1 VAAHGPSETGLP
13 PAPADIGLPPAPPPG
28 VSVPCP
34 RHPRVETGLR
44 CSKCEQPI
52 CPRCAVQTPVGAR
65 CRDCAR
71 LKRVPTYEVSPI
83 LYLRGL
89 GAALGAG
96 LALGIA
102 WLYLAGA
109 LRLFLFLDLLL
120 AAGVGYLIA
129 EAVTRSA
136 RYKRGPMLQAAAS
149 LGMVLAYLPQALV
162 RGFQLP
168 DLLGLIIGLAVA
180 ISRLR

>member
-1 VAAHGPSETGLP
+1 M
-13 PAPADIGLPPAPPPG
+13 
-28 VSVPCP
+28 
-34 RHPRVETGLR
+34 
-44 CSKCEQPI
+44 
-52 CPRCAVQTPVGAR
+52 GAR

-71 LKRVPTYEVSPI
+71 LKRVPTYQVSPI

-96 LALGIA
+96 LALGFA
-102 WLYLAGA
+102 WLILGGA
-109 LRLFLFLDLLL
+109 LRLILFLDLLL

-136 RYKRGPMLQAAAS
+136 RYKRGPALQAAAA
-149 LGMVLAYLPQALV
+149 LGMALAYLPQALL

-168 DLLGLIIGLAVA
+168 DVLGLIIGVAVA
-180 ISRLR
+180 ITRLR